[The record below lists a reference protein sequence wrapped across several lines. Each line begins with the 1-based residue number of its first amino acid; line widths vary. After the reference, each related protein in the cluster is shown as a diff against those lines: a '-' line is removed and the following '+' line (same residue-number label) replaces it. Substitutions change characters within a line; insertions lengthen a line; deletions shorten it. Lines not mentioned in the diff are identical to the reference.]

1 MSSSSREP
9 RRIQVSV
16 RAKDL
21 KNAAS
26 RFKKSDPYAV
36 LVVSGGP
43 FDRRRLGRTETIRN
57 NLSPDWCRIFIVDY
71 WAPGT
76 FCPITVSIFD
86 DNGEKNTDPMR
97 VMSDRPGEN
106 DVGMGEATFDLHEI
120 IDASGN
126 ERSVDLPSPYGG
138 RICIHAVDSF
148 AHSSCGRSSSAHGV
162 GSTSFHSNSSSASAA
177 PVLPL
182 QPLGSKFKLHVR
194 GLDMDNV
201 ESGIL
206 GLNRTDPYFEIC
218 KKLIDH
224 SSGIT
229 RWKPIYRSAH
239 MKNVLN
245 PFWDEFY
252 IDLEILCNCDL
263 DWPLKLT
270 VLDHDK
276 KTKHKIVGSVEVTPS
291 ALMRHR
297 SVNGNN
303 ADRENAFQLQNG
315 AGRICVLSA
324 DVISS

>member
-1 MSSSSREP
+1 MSSSASSSREP

-36 LVVSGGP
+36 LTITGGP
-43 FDRRRLGRTETIRN
+43 YDGRRLGRTETIRN
-57 NLSPDWCRIFIVDY
+57 NLSPDWCKIFIVDF

-76 FCPITVSIFD
+76 YCPITIGIFD
-86 DNGEKNTDPMR
+86 DNGDKNTDPMQAR
-97 VMSDRPGEN
+97 SDRPGEA
-106 DVGMGEATFDLHEI
+106 DVGMGEATCDLHEM
-120 IDASGN
+120 IDSPGN
-126 ERSVDLPSPYGG
+126 ERSVDLPHEG
-138 RICIHAVDSF
+138 RIFMHAVDSVG
-148 AHSSCGRSSSAHGV
+148 HSGGGSSSTHV
-162 GSTSFHSNSSSASAA
+162 GSTSFHGASSSASAPPA
-177 PVLPL
+177 LPL
-182 QPLGSKFKLHVR
+182 QPLGSRFKLHIR
-194 GLDMDNV
+194 GLDLDNV

-206 GLNRTDPYFEIC
+206 GLNRTDPYFEIS

-229 RWKPIYRSAH
+229 RWKPVYRSAH
-239 MKNVLN
+239 VKNILN

-276 KTKHKIVGSVEVTPS
+276 KTRHKIVGSVEVTAS
-291 ALMRHR
+291 AMMRHR

-315 AGRICVLSA
+315 AGRICILAA
-324 DVISS
+324 DVILP